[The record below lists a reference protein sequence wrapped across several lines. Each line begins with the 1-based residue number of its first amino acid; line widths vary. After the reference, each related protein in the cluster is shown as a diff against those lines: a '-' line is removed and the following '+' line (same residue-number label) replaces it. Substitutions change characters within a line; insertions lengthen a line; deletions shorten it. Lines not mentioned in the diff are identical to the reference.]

1 MVLSAIGRPQPPL
14 LPQSARPLL
23 RTGVVLALGLALFG
37 PTGCTPGRS
46 PRPPATSTGGDSSP
60 PGQPGA
66 DSRPRVLTTF
76 TVIAD
81 MAREVAGDRLDVESI
96 TKLGAE
102 IHGYEP
108 TPSDLQ
114 RASGARLILE
124 NGLNLERWADRFQAG
139 LPGVPRVILST
150 GITPLPITED
160 AGRGKP
166 NPHAWMSPQLAE
178 IYVENIRAAFTR
190 LDPAGAA
197 TYQRRAEAYRRQ
209 LRQLDAEFRRD
220 LGALPAQQR
229 VLATCEGA
237 FSYLARDYGL
247 TEAYLWPVNGES
259 QVTPQ
264 RMARMIDLV
273 RRRRVPAVFC
283 ESTVSDEAQREVAQE
298 AGSRFGGVFY
308 VDSLSLPSGP
318 ASTLLQL
325 QRHNLRTLVNGLRGG
340 AG

>member
-1 MVLSAIGRPQPPL
+1 
-14 LPQSARPLL
+14 
-23 RTGVVLALGLALFG
+23 
-37 PTGCTPGRS
+37 
-46 PRPPATSTGGDSSP
+46 
-60 PGQPGA
+60 
-66 DSRPRVLTTF
+66 VLTTF

-81 MAREVAGDRLDVESI
+81 MARQVAGDRLQVESI

-124 NGLNLERWADRFQAG
+124 NGLNLERWAERFHAG
-139 LPGVPRVILST
+139 LPDVPRVTLSA
-150 GITPLPITED
+150 GITPLPISED
-160 AGRGKP
+160 AGRGQP
-166 NPHAWMSPQLAE
+166 NPHAWMSPRLAE
-178 IYVENIRAAFTR
+178 IYVENLRAAFTK

-197 TYQRRAEAYRRQ
+197 TYRRNAEAYRRQ
-209 LRQLDAEFRRD
+209 LRQLDRELRQGLA
-220 LGALPAQQR
+220 ALPAAQR

-247 TEAYLWPVNGES
+247 QEAYLWPVNGES

-264 RMARMIDLV
+264 RLARLIDLV

-283 ESTVSDEAQREVAQE
+283 ESTVSDEAQREVASE

-308 VDSLSLPSGP
+308 VDSLSLPDGP
-318 ASTLLQL
+318 APSLLAL
-325 QRHNLRTLVNGLRGG
+325 QRHNLRTLVQGLRG
-340 AG
+340 AGG